1 MRKSKFREAET
12 IRILKE
18 AETSKSIRKICREHR
33 IASATF
39 YRWQS
44 LYGRMEVS
52 ELVRQKELKQENRRI
67 KQMFADTVNQ

>member
-1 MRKSKFREAET
+1 MRKSKLSEAET
-12 IRILKE
+12 IRIIKE
-18 AETSKSIRKICREHR
+18 AETGKFIRKICREHG
-33 IASATF
+33 ISSATF